1 MARYVVV
8 LRAVVYACG
17 QVTNNLASHGKHICF
32 FFKKKPNR
40 AAYHRPEIVTY
51 LVLGGKLFY

>member
-1 MARYVVV
+1 MARYVV

-17 QVTNNLASHGKHICF
+17 QVTNNLASKHICF
-32 FFKKKPNR
+32 FLKKPNR
-40 AAYHRPEIVTY
+40 AACHHLEIVTD